1 MDGCQATSITT
12 RSPILIITYARD
24 EQFVANPLVRL
35 AMAQPKFQ
43 QLHDLLAEVFS
54 DPQVQL
60 AMRHDLAPPKTQAS
74 WNGAPALALVPTG
87 CLAVVRR
94 LMGWSYRLLAEQ
106 VNLSAG
112 WRWVC
117 QLYAHKMP
125 NFRTLQEREA
135 LLSARTVQRIHAK
148 VLTVAQQ
155 LGMTL
160 GARLRLDSS
169 VIETDIHYPTDS
181 RLLDDAARVLSR
193 GLRRARQLLVP
204 STPAEKACLR
214 DRHRQAHRLARQIA
228 QARRKG
234 AKNTAKTA
242 EKLYRQLLGL
252 VEQLLE
258 QLKPVTA
265 QLAGLS
271 GRAAA
276 GVVELFTHYVPLVQ
290 QVVAQTRRRVLEG
303 ASVPA
308 PEKLVSLF
316 EPHTAIIRRG
326 KAPPRETEFGVKVW
340 YAEVE
345 GGLLSE
351 YRLLKGNPP
360 DEAQVVPSMPA
371 HRRVF
376 GRAPREVSGDR
387 GLHSAENERQLRQLG
402 VRHVCLPQPGYKSA
416 KRKRRERQDWYRA
429 ALRFRNGIEGRIS
442 HLRRARRLDRC
453 LNHGWAGLERWVGW
467 GVIANNIAV
476 IVAWL
481 NRRHRSLAKALAQ

>member
-1 MDGCQATSITT
+1 MGGDQAKPNTT
-12 RSPILIITYARD
+12 RCQILIITYATD
-24 EQFVANPLVRL
+24 ELFLANPLVRL
-35 AMAQPKFQ
+35 VMAQPTFR
-43 QLHDLLAEVFS
+43 QLHDLLAEVFA
-54 DPQVQL
+54 DPQVRL
-60 AMRHDLAPPKTQAS
+60 AMRHDLAPPNTQAS

-94 LMGWSYRLLAEQ
+94 LMGWSYRMLAEQ
-106 VNLSAG
+106 VGLSAG

-117 QLYAHKMP
+117 QLYYRPMP

-135 LLSARTVQRIHAK
+135 RLSRRTVRLIHAR
-148 VLTVAQQ
+148 VLRLAQQ
-155 LGMTL
+155 IGLTL
-160 GARLRLDSS
+160 GDRLRLDGS

-193 GLRRARQLLVP
+193 ALRRARALLGP
-204 STPAEKACLR
+204 QTQRELRQFR

-228 QARRKG
+228 QATRKG
-234 AKNTAKTA
+234 AKNKAKTA
-242 EKLYRQLLGL
+242 KKLYRRLLQL
-252 VEQLLE
+252 VVQLLE
-258 QLKPVTA
+258 QIAHVQP
-265 QLAGLS
+265 QLVRLPGL
-271 GRAAA
+271 AAV
-276 GVVELFTHYVPLVQ
+276 GLVELFIYYRPLVE

-326 KAPPRETEFGVKVW
+326 KAAPHETEFGIKVW

-345 GGLLSE
+345 GGLISE
-351 YRLLKGNPP
+351 YRLLRGNPP
-360 DEAQVVPSMPA
+360 EAPEVVPSVQT
-371 HRRVF
+371 HRRSF

-387 GLHSAENERQLRQLG
+387 GLHSAENERRLRQLG
-402 VRHVCLPQPGYKSA
+402 VRRVCLPQPGYKSA
-416 KRKRRERQDWYRA
+416 RRKRQERQPWYRA

-442 HLRRARRLDRC
+442 QLRRARRLNHC
-453 LNHGWAGLERWVGW
+453 LNHGWGGLERWVGW

-481 NRRHRSLAKALAQ
+481 NRRHRSLAKALAR

>member
-1 MDGCQATSITT
+1 M
-12 RSPILIITYARD
+12 
-24 EQFVANPLVRL
+24 
-35 AMAQPKFQ
+35 
-43 QLHDLLAEVFS
+43 
-54 DPQVQL
+54 
-60 AMRHDLAPPKTQAS
+60 
-74 WNGAPALALVPTG
+74 
-87 CLAVVRR
+87 
-94 LMGWSYRLLAEQ
+94 
-106 VNLSAG
+106 
-112 WRWVC
+112 
-117 QLYAHKMP
+117 HKMP

-135 LLSARTVQRIHAK
+135 LLSARTVQRIHVK
-148 VLTVAQQ
+148 VLAVAQQ

-160 GARLRLDSS
+160 GQRLRLDSS

-193 GLRRARQLLVP
+193 GLRRGRQLLAP
-204 STPAEKACLR
+204 QTPAQKALFR

-228 QARRKG
+228 QAMRKG

-242 EKLYRQLLGL
+242 EKLYRQLLRL

-258 QLKPVTA
+258 QFEPVKA
-265 QLAGLS
+265 QLVGLP

-276 GVVELFTHYVPLVQ
+276 GVVELFTHYLPLVQ

-303 ASVPA
+303 TSVPA

-326 KAPPRETEFGVKVW
+326 KAPPHETEFGIKVW

-345 GGLLSE
+345 GGLISE
-351 YRLLKGNPP
+351 YRLLTGNPP
-360 DEAQVVPSMPA
+360 DDPQVMPSVTA
-371 HRRVF
+371 HRRAF
-376 GRAPREVSGDR
+376 GRVPQEVSGDR
-387 GLHSAENERQLRQLG
+387 GLHSPANERQLRRLG
-402 VRHVCLPQPGYKSA
+402 VRRVCLPQPGYKSPR
-416 KRKRRERQDWYRA
+416 RKRRERQGWYRA

-453 LNHGWAGLERWVGW
+453 LNHGRAGLERWIGW

-481 NRRHRSLAKALAQ
+481 NRRHRSLAKALAR